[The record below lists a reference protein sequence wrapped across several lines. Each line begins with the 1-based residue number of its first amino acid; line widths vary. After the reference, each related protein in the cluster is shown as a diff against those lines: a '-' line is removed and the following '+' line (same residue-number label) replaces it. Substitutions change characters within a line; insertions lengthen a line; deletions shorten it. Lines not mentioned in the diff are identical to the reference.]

1 MHGFIVSSI
10 PNWSEN
16 LDLIAKPTSRKRLP
30 LYSRDALFAPSGRQP
45 YGHITELRMGLEARI
60 GARIEEHAPFSI
72 VSRVWVLPVPE
83 EEVFFVFLS
92 SPGQTH
98 VLSIPQSFDGD
109 DLHDIHALGTVG
121 LDTQHSTLAVAII
134 AENCV
139 LQITESEIS
148 FSRNAQDSLHA
159 ETWPAGYKAVAAAI
173 EDNIPC
179 AVIALRREG
188 KSEIRLLRIDDVDD
202 EAVTVSELGR
212 PAQTDCEIISLAIHS
227 TQMLTF
233 VVAGN
238 SNGILHIFRVSP
250 KNGLEHYL
258 EHEIPQNPDHLDD
271 LEALNA
277 CEDILVLGE
286 QVSSEKPV
294 DLVVLCGLRG
304 GSIYALELQ
313 VGLDGKLYIQRHSR
327 SYLLIFEQRHYILNL
342 NDTSTWA

>member
-1 MHGFIVSSI
+1 MHGFVVSPL

-30 LYSRDALFAPSGRQP
+30 LHSRDALFAPSGRQP

-60 GARIEEHAPFSI
+60 GAHIEGHAPFSI
-72 VSRVWVLPVPE
+72 VSRAWVLPVPE
-83 EEVFFVFLS
+83 EKVFFVVLS

-98 VLSIPQSFDGD
+98 VLSIPQSSDGN
-109 DLHDIHALGTVG
+109 DLHDKHELGTAG
-121 LDTQHSTLAVAII
+121 LDMQHSTLAAAMI
-134 AENCV
+134 AGNCV
-139 LQITESEIS
+139 LQITESAVS
-148 FSRNAQDSLHA
+148 FSRNAQDILHI
-159 ETWPAGYKAVAAAI
+159 EHWPAGYKAVAAAI

-188 KSEIRLLRIDDVDD
+188 KSEIRLLQVDDVDD
-202 EAVTVSELGR
+202 ETVSVSELGR
-212 PAQTDCEIISLAIHS
+212 PVQSESEIISLAIYS
-227 TQMLTF
+227 TQTLTV

-238 SNGILHIFRVSP
+238 SNGTLHVFRLSP
-250 KNGLEHYL
+250 QNGLEPYL

-286 QVSSEKPV
+286 QVSTEKPV

-313 VGLDGKLYIQRHSR
+313 VGLDGKLYIRRVRQAFDSC
-327 SYLLIFEQRHYILNL
+327 SNSVTTY
-342 NDTSTWA
+342 